1 MIIGVPKEIKS
12 NEFRVGLTP
21 SCVAAYVKKG
31 HSLLIEDNAGAGAG
45 FENSEYQKAGAVILK
60 NAKDIYTKAEMII
73 KVKEPQKAEFGFFKP
88 GQILFTYLHLAS
100 SIEVTEALI
109 KAGVTSYAYEMI
121 TDKNGAFPCLAPM
134 SEIAGKLSIQQA
146 AKYLEKS
153 FGGRGILMGGVPG
166 VERAKVT
173 VIGGGVVGSNAVKVA
188 IGMGAEVTV
197 LDINTETLHAYDQ
210 HYSTSIKTLYSNEE
224 NIERVVSTSDVIVG
238 AVLLPGKKAPH
249 VLKKEHLS
257 KMKKGAV
264 LVDVAVDQGGCFET
278 TKATSYDDPIYIVE
292 DILHFCVANLP
303 GAVPLTSTKA
313 LTQQTLHYGLQ
324 LADKS
329 FTEIQLIPDLKAALS
344 THNYKLYSEEVIS
357 SLGNDLKHLDQSA

>member
-12 NEFRVGLTP
+12 KEYRVGLTP
-21 SCVAAYVKKG
+21 SCVSEYIKNG
-31 HSLLIEDNAGAGAG
+31 HSVLIENNAGSEAG
-45 FENSEYQKAGAVILK
+45 FENCDYEKAGAIIE
-60 NAKDIYTKAEMII
+60 KDSVAIFSKAQMII
-73 KVKEPQKAEFGFFKP
+73 KVKEPQKSEFNLFKP

-100 SIEVTEALI
+100 SIEITQALI

-121 TDKNGAFPCLAPM
+121 TDKNNSFPCLAPM
-134 SEIAGKLSIQQA
+134 SEIAGKLSVQQA

-153 FGGRGILMGGVPG
+153 YGGRGILMGGVPG

-188 IGMGAEVTV
+188 IGMGAEVTL
-197 LDINTETLHAYDQ
+197 LDINTETLHRYDQ
-210 HYSTSIKTLYSNEE
+210 QYSTSIKTLYSNEE
-224 NIERVVSTSDVIVG
+224 NIEEIVKSSDVIIG
-238 AVLLPGKKAPH
+238 AILLPGKKAPH
-249 VLKKEHLS
+249 ILKKEHLS

-278 TKATSYDDPIYIVE
+278 TKATSYDDPIYIID

-313 LTQQTLHYGLQ
+313 LTQQTLKYGLQ
-324 LADKS
+324 LAAKS
-329 FTEIQLIPDLKAALS
+329 FAEIQLIPDLKAALS
-344 THNYKLYSEEVIS
+344 THDYKLCSEEVS
-357 SLGNDLKHLDQSA
+357 SSFGEQLKHLDQSA